1 MEMKVFDQVYN
12 ELTLLQQEDKD
23 DLEIA
28 EQSLMAA
35 MVFTMTNAPSV
46 LNGLCLISNTSSKN
60 HPTRHRPDLPNSTDD
75 FRKPKFCR
83 RSAPARISL
92 VLEKNNIRCRCR

>member
-1 MEMKVFDQVYN
+1 MEMKVFDQVYS

-35 MVFTMTNAPSV
+35 MVFTMTNAPSN
-46 LNGLCLISNTSSKN
+46 LNGLCLISNTFNGILAEYTLK
-60 HPTRHRPDLPNSTDD
+60 DIQI
-75 FRKPKFCR
+75 KG
-83 RSAPARISL
+83 
-92 VLEKNNIRCRCR
+92 E

>member
-1 MEMKVFDQVYN
+1 MESMKVFDQVYS

-35 MVFTMTNAPSV
+35 MVFTMTNAPSN
-46 LNGLCLISNTSSKN
+46 LNGLCLISNTFNGILAEYTLK
-60 HPTRHRPDLPNSTDD
+60 DIQL
-75 FRKPKFCR
+75 KG
-83 RSAPARISL
+83 
-92 VLEKNNIRCRCR
+92 E

>member
-1 MEMKVFDQVYN
+1 MEMKVFDQVYS

-35 MVFTMTNAPSV
+35 MVFTMTNAPSN
-46 LNGLCLISNTSSKN
+46 LNGLCLISNTFNGILAEYTLK
-60 HPTRHRPDLPNSTDD
+60 DIQL
-75 FRKPKFCR
+75 KG
-83 RSAPARISL
+83 
-92 VLEKNNIRCRCR
+92 E

>member
-1 MEMKVFDQVYN
+1 MEMRVFDQVYS
-12 ELTLLQQEDKD
+12 ELKLLQQEDMD

-46 LNGLCLISNTSSKN
+46 LNGLCLISNTFNGILAEQTLK
-60 HPTRHRPDLPNSTDD
+60 DIQI
-75 FRKPKFCR
+75 KG
-83 RSAPARISL
+83 
-92 VLEKNNIRCRCR
+92 E

>member
-1 MEMKVFDQVYN
+1 MEMKVFDQVYS

-35 MVFTMTNAPSV
+35 MVFTMTHAPSD
-46 LNGLCLISNTSSKN
+46 LNGLCLISNTFNGILAEYTLK
-60 HPTRHRPDLPNSTDD
+60 DIQL
-75 FRKPKFCR
+75 KG
-83 RSAPARISL
+83 
-92 VLEKNNIRCRCR
+92 E

>member
-12 ELTLLQQEDKD
+12 ELTLLQQEDRD
-23 DLEIA
+23 DLKIA

-46 LNGLCLISNTSSKN
+46 LNGLCLISNNFNGIVADHTLK
-60 HPTRHRPDLPNSTDD
+60 DIQ
-75 FRKPKFCR
+75 FGG
-83 RSAPARISL
+83 
-92 VLEKNNIRCRCR
+92 E

>member
-1 MEMKVFDQVYN
+1 MEMRGFDQVYS
-12 ELTLLQQEDKD
+12 ELKLLQQEDMD

-46 LNGLCLISNTSSKN
+46 LNGLCLISNTFNGILSEYTLKDIQL
-60 HPTRHRPDLPNSTDD
+60 RG
-75 FRKPKFCR
+75 
-83 RSAPARISL
+83 
-92 VLEKNNIRCRCR
+92 E

>member
-1 MEMKVFDQVYN
+1 MESMKVFDQVYS

-35 MVFTMTNAPSV
+35 MVFTMTNAPSD
-46 LNGLCLISNTSSKN
+46 LNGLCLISNTFNGILAEYTLK
-60 HPTRHRPDLPNSTDD
+60 DIQM
-75 FRKPKFCR
+75 KG
-83 RSAPARISL
+83 
-92 VLEKNNIRCRCR
+92 E

>member
-1 MEMKVFDQVYN
+1 MEMRVFDQVYS
-12 ELTLLQQEDKD
+12 ELKLLQQEDMD

-46 LNGLCLISNTSSKN
+46 MNGLCLISNTFNGILSEYTLKDIQL
-60 HPTRHRPDLPNSTDD
+60 RG
-75 FRKPKFCR
+75 
-83 RSAPARISL
+83 
-92 VLEKNNIRCRCR
+92 E

>member
-1 MEMKVFDQVYN
+1 MEMKVFDQVYS
-12 ELTLLQQEDKD
+12 ELTLLQQEDKY

-46 LNGLCLISNTSSKN
+46 LNGS
-60 HPTRHRPDLPNSTDD
+60 
-75 FRKPKFCR
+75 
-83 RSAPARISL
+83 
-92 VLEKNNIRCRCR
+92 

>member
-1 MEMKVFDQVYN
+1 MEMKVFDQVYS

-35 MVFTMTNAPSV
+35 MV
-46 LNGLCLISNTSSKN
+46 SNTFNGILAEYTLK
-60 HPTRHRPDLPNSTDD
+60 DIQI
-75 FRKPKFCR
+75 KG
-83 RSAPARISL
+83 
-92 VLEKNNIRCRCR
+92 E

>member
-1 MEMKVFDQVYN
+1 MEMRVFDQVYS
-12 ELTLLQQEDKD
+12 ELKLLQQEDMD

-46 LNGLCLISNTSSKN
+46 LNGLCLISNTFNGILSENTLKDIQM
-60 HPTRHRPDLPNSTDD
+60 RG
-75 FRKPKFCR
+75 
-83 RSAPARISL
+83 
-92 VLEKNNIRCRCR
+92 E